1 MHEKLEER
9 VAVPGCTSRRL
20 CAVESGMLLAQ
31 MPEESVEMGKRAPS
45 SFEDG
50 LACVVVVSGGCR
62 LLCPVDDAYWV
73 FCLYPVVGEHL
84 QHLNSCCD
92 AEYAIVSSAG
102 GLGVE
107 VRAGKCEWGV
117 VTEAWS
123 HGEDIA
129 HGIDGS
135 MAVQCLNCLD
145 EPVSSLLVGVG
156 EGQAAHACFGK
167 CALRREQYVG
177 YVIIFRHIF
186 KNIEAFQIYYQK
198 SRGLGV
204 AV

>member
-1 MHEKLEER
+1 
-9 VAVPGCTSRRL
+9 
-20 CAVESGMLLAQ
+20 MLLAQ
-31 MPEESVEMGKRAPS
+31 MPEESVEMGKRA
-45 SFEDG
+45 
-50 LACVVVVSGGCR
+50 
-62 LLCPVDDAYWV
+62 LCPVDDAYWV